1 MNTLPKSSLAAI
13 LQQAE
18 DLRARLGEGIHEMVV
33 GAIYHR
39 AESLARAVM
48 KKNQVGAENWEAR
61 LDDLLA
67 SRFFG
72 YPFMLFGLAIVL
84 WLTVVGANYPSRLLG
99 ELLFSLG
106 DRLKSLFL
114 HRGISPWWQGLL
126 LDGVYR
132 SLAWVVSVMFPPIA
146 IFFPLF
152 TLLEDLGY
160 LPRVAFNLDRFFA
173 RAGGD
178 GKQALT
184 MAMGF
189 GCNAVGVTAARIIYS
204 PRERLLAMLTNS
216 FVPCNGRFPTLIAL
230 ATIFF
235 GGAAHGFTAAAVV
248 GGLVMGG
255 VLVTFGVSWFLAR
268 TVLRGLPSF
277 FALELPP
284 YRRPRFL
291 RVILHC
297 VSDRIFFVLGRALA
311 IAAPAGAL
319 TWLLAHF
326 YLGGRSLL
334 ALLTGRLDPL
344 GHLLGLDGALLLA
357 FLLGLPA
364 NELVLPIVLMNYL
377 AAGSLLAPHTPGE
390 LYRVLHAHGWT
401 GLTAVNTMI
410 FSLLHFPCG
419 TTLLTMAKET
429 GGLRWPFFTVLFNTL
444 LAAGACFLVAR
455 VARLLL

>member
-1 MNTLPKSSLAAI
+1 MDTAPRASLAEI
-13 LQQAE
+13 LRQAE
-18 DLRARLGEGIHEMVV
+18 DLRARLGDGLYELVIGTV
-33 GAIYHR
+33 YRR
-39 AESLARAVM
+39 AESLARAVV
-48 KKNQVGAENWEAR
+48 KRHRAEAKSWETR
-61 LDDLLA
+61 LDDLLT
-67 SRFFG
+67 SRLFG
-72 YPFMLFGLAIVL
+72 YPLMVLGLAAVL

-99 ELLFSLG
+99 EILFSLG
-106 DRLKSLFL
+106 ERLRSLFL
-114 HRGISPWWQGLL
+114 HWGIPLWWQGLL

-132 SLAWVVSVMFPPIA
+132 SLAWVVSVMFPPMA

-189 GCNAVGVTAARIIYS
+189 GCNAVGVMVTRIIHS
-204 PRERLLAMLTNS
+204 PRERLLAILTNS

-230 ATIFF
+230 ATVFF
-235 GGAAHGFTAAAVV
+235 GGPARNFKATAVV
-248 GGLVMGG
+248 GGLVIGG
-255 VLVTFGVSWFLAR
+255 VLVVFGVSWFLAR

-319 TWLLAHF
+319 TWLCANL
-326 YLGGRSLL
+326 YLGGQSLL
-334 ALLTGRLDPL
+334 ALFTGWLDPL
-344 GHLLGLDGALLLA
+344 GRIIGLDGAVLLA

-364 NELVLPIVLMNYL
+364 NELVLPLILMNYL
-377 AAGSLLAPHTPGE
+377 AAGSLLALHDPGE
-390 LYRVLHAHGWT
+390 LHRLLLAHGWNWV
-401 GLTAVNTMI
+401 TAVNTMV

-419 TTLLTMAKET
+419 TTLFTMARET
-429 GGLRWPFFTVLFNTL
+429 GGLRWPLFAVVFNTL
-444 LAAGACFLVAR
+444 LAAGTCFLLAR
-455 VARLLL
+455 MAGWLF